1 MLQRELAE
9 LTGLTSQYISDKCN
23 NRGTMRIDHAMTI
36 AHVLGCTIEE
46 LYEWKRSS
54 THKNG
59 R

>member
-1 MLQRELAE
+1 
-9 LTGLTSQYISDKCN
+9 
-23 NRGTMRIDHAMTI
+23 MRIDHAMNI